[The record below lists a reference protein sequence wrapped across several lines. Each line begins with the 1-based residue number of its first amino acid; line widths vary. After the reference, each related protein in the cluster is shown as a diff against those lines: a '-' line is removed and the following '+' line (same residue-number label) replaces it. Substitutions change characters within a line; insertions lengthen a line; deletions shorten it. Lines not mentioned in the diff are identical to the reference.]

1 MAASDALIIVE
12 DWISEHYF
20 TSDEKSGSYL
30 ARVSEVVKQW
40 KADGDPSPLTRFTS
54 RRTELLELF
63 LRAQSLAS
71 SGTNSR
77 REDDEL
83 AEASLAVARFVL
95 FIAGFITEAGEPI
108 GRAFKRQGTVHAH
121 HVLGDG
127 SPLIRV
133 GDRSLEERPLLIA
146 LAKAATSHEDV
157 VSKNES
163 SLLAPVTLHEGTS
176 EEVKIE
182 SVAAAFSHAAIQEN
196 APELMLALA
205 GRYAILTSSD
215 LWPQGRYL
223 VIDLQT
229 VAERNDTKNG
239 GEVQRA
245 LVGLAAECLAP
256 DSSGELWWR
265 DTREKAVENAVGV
278 SADLRDGVRASIEV
292 IANEVVKRRRE
303 AGLPPLEQKDAQ
315 PLALEALRYLYR
327 ILFVLHAEANSELG
341 ILPAGQ
347 AEYAGGYSIDRLR
360 EMTLRR
366 LGGASENGT
375 YLFESLER
383 LFTLVNKGHMP
394 RGPVIKHDEQGNEYT
409 ALAGSTLRF
418 ENLEADL
425 FSEDRTARISEV
437 KLGNA
442 ALQNVLRNLMLSKET
457 KGRERGFISY
467 VALGINQLG
476 AVYES
481 LMSYR
486 GSFATEDLVEVAKDG
501 DPSKGSWVVPA
512 ASLDESLTEHRVMVR
527 DESGEEHVRRYA
539 HGEFVFRLS
548 GRERQQSASYYSP
561 EVLTRFTVRQGLE
574 ELLDPIIPEGEGVP
588 EGAATREDTTFDGTR
603 VTRRVTSAEEILRLS
618 VCEPA
623 LGSGAFAIEAV
634 RQLAEEYLQR
644 RQAELGER
652 IDPEEYPREL
662 QKVKAYIALHNV
674 YGVDLNPTA
683 VELAEVSLWLDS
695 MSSGLKAPWFGLRLR
710 AGNSLIGARRA
721 TYTAENVLKA
731 GEKAKKDKAEQSA
744 KKSLKDLV
752 EGAPDPIARGA
763 LSKGANS
770 DGSFGSVSGQI
781 FHFLLPGEGWGAAG
795 ESKTVKQLAPEG
807 AKNLRKWARSVKRNP
822 TKEQVARLER
832 LTQRVEELFLIAFR
846 RLEVAEENT
855 RRSIDVW
862 GFDAPEGGAITRA
875 EVEASLADRNS
886 AYQRVRLVMDA
897 WCALWFW
904 PVEPEVGGT
913 RHEGAREIPAL
924 PTFEEWLSTIEKIV
938 GTSYHEKMEAG
949 RSNAKEKAR
958 VRSGGYLGDSR
969 AAWNA
974 LDAAEVFFSA
984 DGAANL
990 DALEEE
996 TPWLAQAR
1004 EIACEQRFFHW
1015 ELEFASAFERG
1026 GFDFQVGNPPWVQ
1039 PKFDEEG
1046 ILSDFD
1052 PWWALAGNPSEAAK
1066 KDRREKTLA
1075 KLGALPEFLAG
1086 AESVAGT
1093 GSFVGSQSMYPE
1105 LKGAHSDLYRT
1116 FMSRA
1121 WASSASSG
1129 VVTLLHP
1136 PTHFTDE
1143 GAYLL
1148 RGATYPRLRRHWRI
1162 RNEIE
1167 LFHEVGHPVE
1177 YSMNVYVAPKRY
1189 ESLGFLMAMGIF
1201 HPSTIE
1207 GSLRHD
1213 GSGPLPGSKDE
1224 NGKWSLAPHQGR
1236 ILTIDMETLRR
1247 WHEVMENG
1255 DDEIPVL
1262 ESRMLAAS
1270 NATSIGVLTKLAR
1283 GPIIG
1288 NLNPI
1293 SHHGWQETSARRKG
1307 YYERKWGSGDSWKDA
1322 ILKGPNLHIA
1332 NPLYQSINR
1341 TMAGKGDYTKVD
1353 LEELACGKLPVTEY
1367 KPVYVM
1373 EENGQRDERR
1383 YDAAYGDWVLEC
1395 DDNGKPTK
1403 TTRVRDH
1410 YRIMWRRRAGN
1421 RQSVR
1426 TLISSIM
1433 PPGSAHV
1440 HPIVSMGF
1448 VDDEGN
1454 DILRSLGLA
1463 QAAMSS
1469 LLSDLF
1475 IRSTVSNDIYL
1486 TSVERTPAIP
1496 GNHPL
1501 APPALLRVL
1510 RLNCLTSAYAQLWN
1524 EIAETEYDAFRGDAW
1539 AGGQSRPDRPALGD
1553 VPREWDETVP
1563 LRRDEDRRQALVEL
1577 DAIMAHVTG
1586 VSIDELATIY
1596 RTQFDVLRNFD
1607 HGEVKDAYIFDAH
1620 GRQIPS
1626 ALRGAWKKAGRP
1638 ETEAEQGALDAQA
1651 RTVAHPGSGV
1661 EYTYELPFRIL
1672 DREADMREAYAAFA
1686 RRYHL

>member
-20 TSDEKSGSYL
+20 TSDEKSGTYL
-30 ARVSEVVKQW
+30 ARVRDVVKQW
-40 KADGDPSPLTRFTS
+40 KDDGGPSPLTRFTS
-54 RRTELLELF
+54 RRTELLELL
-63 LRAQSLAS
+63 LRVQSLAS

-95 FIAGFITEAGEPI
+95 FIAGFTTEEGEPI
-108 GRAFKRQGTVHAH
+108 GRAFEREGTVHARH
-121 HVLGDG
+121 ALGDE

-133 GDRSLEERPLLIA
+133 GDRSLEERPLLIV
-146 LAKAATSHEDV
+146 LAKAAASHEDV

-163 SLLAPVTLHEGTS
+163 SLLAPVTLREGTP
-176 EEVKIE
+176 EEVRLE
-182 SVAAAFSHAAIQEN
+182 SVAAAFSHAAIEED

-205 GRYAILTSSD
+205 GRYAILTSAD

-229 VAERNDTKNG
+229 IAERNDTKNG

-265 DTREKAVENAVGV
+265 ETREKAVENAVGV
-278 SADLRDGVRASIEV
+278 SADLRDGVRASIEI

-303 AGLPPLEQKDAQ
+303 AGLADLEQKDAQ

-327 ILFVLHAEANSELG
+327 ILFVLHAEASPELG

-347 AEYAGGYSIDRLR
+347 LEYAGGYSIDRLR

-375 YLFESLER
+375 YLYESLER
-383 LFTLVNKGHMP
+383 LFTLVNKGHTP

-425 FSEDRTARISEV
+425 FSEDRTGRISEV

-442 ALQNVLRNLMLSKET
+442 ALQKVLRNLMLSKET

-512 ASLDESLTEHRVMVR
+512 ASLDESLAEHRVMVR

-561 EVLTRFTVRQGLE
+561 EVITRFTVRQGLV
-574 ELLDPIIPEGEGVP
+574 ELLDPIIPEGEEIP
-588 EGAATREDTTFDGTR
+588 EGATTREDTTFDGTR
-603 VTRRVTSAEEILRLS
+603 VTRRVTSAEEILRLG

-652 IDPEEYPREL
+652 IDPEQFPHEL

-721 TYTAENVLKA
+721 TYAAENVLRA
-731 GEKAKKDKAEQSA
+731 GEKAKKGKAEQSA

-770 DGSFGSVSGQI
+770 DGSFGSVSGTI

-795 ESKTVKQLAPEG
+795 ESKTVKKLAPEG
-807 AKNLRKWARSVKRNP
+807 AKNLRKWARSVKKNP
-822 TKEQVARLER
+822 TKEQLARLEK
-832 LTQRVEELFLIAFR
+832 LTQRVEELFLIALR
-846 RLEVAEENT
+846 RLEVAEQNT

-875 EVEASLADRNS
+875 EVETSLADHNS

-904 PVEPEVGGT
+904 PITPEAGEAGP
-913 RHEGAREIPAL
+913 REVPAP
-924 PTFEEWLSTIEKIV
+924 PTFDEWLSTIEEIV
-938 GTSYHEKMEAG
+938 GTSYREHVEARRG
-949 RSNAKEKAR
+949 HAEAKER
-958 VRSGGYLGDSR
+958 VRSGGYLGDAR
-969 AAWNA
+969 DAWNA
-974 LDAAEVFFSA
+974 LDAVEVFFSA
-984 DGAANL
+984 DGCADL
-990 DALEEE
+990 DALEKD

-1004 EIACEQRFFHW
+1004 EIAREQRFFHW
-1015 ELEFASAFERG
+1015 ELDFAPAFERG
-1026 GFDFQVGNPPWVQ
+1026 GFDFQVGNPPWVR
-1039 PKFDEEG
+1039 PNFDEAG
-1046 ILSDFD
+1046 ILSEFD
-1052 PWWALAGNPSEAAK
+1052 PWWVLTNKPSEAAK
-1066 KDRREKTLA
+1066 KARRARTLA
-1075 KLGALPEFLAG
+1075 VPGATEDLLAG
-1086 AESVAGT
+1086 AVTVAGT
-1093 GSFVGSQSMYPE
+1093 GDFVGSPSMYPE
-1105 LKGAHSDLYRT
+1105 LKGTRPDLYRT
-1116 FMSRA
+1116 FMSRT
-1121 WASSASSG
+1121 WASSAPSG
-1129 VVTLLHP
+1129 IVTLLHP
-1136 PTHFTDE
+1136 PTHFADAK
-1143 GAYLL
+1143 AYPL
-1148 RGATYPRLRRHWRI
+1148 RGATYPRLRRHWRVVNAL
-1162 RNEIE
+1162 R
-1167 LFHEVGHPVE
+1167 LFDIHAQVE
-1177 YSMNVYVAPKRY
+1177 YSINVYGEARGRGAV
-1189 ESLGFLMAMGIF
+1189 SFLAATDLF
-1201 HPSTIE
+1201 HPGTIE

-1213 GSGPLPGSKDE
+1213 GSGPVPGDRDE
-1224 NGKWSLAPHQGR
+1224 HGKWDLTPHRGR
-1236 ILTIDMETLRR
+1236 ILTVGTDTLRL

-1255 DDEIPVL
+1255 DESIPVT
-1262 ESRMLAAS
+1262 ETRMFAFLNTAGSDVIA
-1270 NATSIGVLTKLAR
+1270 KLAR
-1283 GPIIG
+1283 GVKIAS
-1288 NLNPI
+1288 LNPRF
-1293 SHHGWQETSARRKG
+1293 HGGWNETTDRTKG
-1307 YYERKWGSGDSWKDA
+1307 YFEQRWGAVESWEDV
-1322 ILKGPNLHIA
+1322 ILQGPYFHIA
-1332 NPLYQSINR
+1332 TPLAKNR
-1341 TMAGKGDYTKVD
+1341 NRSMKNSTDYTEID
-1353 LEELACGKLPVTEY
+1353 LEALEAYALPVTEY
-1367 KPVYVM
+1367 KPIYGKTQDG
-1373 EENGQRDERR
+1373 ERDTRR
-1383 YDAAYGDWVLEC
+1383 YDSSYGEWVLER
-1395 DDNGKPTK
+1395 DDSGKPTK
-1403 TTRVRDH
+1403 KTRVRDH
-1410 YRIMWRRRAGN
+1410 YRLMWRNMAAQTN
-1421 RQSVR
+1421 ER
-1426 TLISSIM
+1426 TLIAALF
-1433 PPGSAHV
+1433 PPGTASVNTVFCAGASNGLPHENLRNLALSAG
-1440 HPIVSMGF
+1440 ST
-1448 VDDEGN
+1448 
-1454 DILRSLGLA
+1454 A
-1463 QAAMSS
+1463 S
-1469 LLSDLF
+1469 LLSDTL
-1475 IRSTVSNDIYL
+1475 IRAYGANISGKM
-1486 TSVERTPAIP
+1486 VESLPMIP
-1496 GNHPL
+1496 GDHPL
-1501 APPALLRVL
+1501 APAVLLRVL
-1510 RLNCLTSAYAQLWN
+1510 RLNCLTSAYADLWN
-1524 EIAETEYDAFRGDAW
+1524 EIAEMDYEAFRGDAW
-1539 AGGQSRPDRPALGD
+1539 AGGHDRTDRPALGE
-1553 VPREWDETVP
+1553 VPHKWNETVP
-1563 LRRDEDRRQALVEL
+1563 LRREEDRRQALVEL
-1577 DAIMAHVTG
+1577 DAVMAHVTG

-1596 RTQFDVLRNFD
+1596 RTQFGVLVGYDR
-1607 HGEVKDAYIFDAH
+1607 GEGQGAYIFDAN

-1626 ALRGAWKKAGRP
+1626 ELRSAWVKAGRP
-1638 ETEAEQGALDAQA
+1638 ETEAERGALDAEV

-1672 DREADMREAYAAFA
+1672 DREADMREAYAEFA
-1686 RRYHL
+1686 RRYNL

>member
-1 MAASDALIIVE
+1 
-12 DWISEHYF
+12 
-20 TSDEKSGSYL
+20 
-30 ARVSEVVKQW
+30 
-40 KADGDPSPLTRFTS
+40 
-54 RRTELLELF
+54 
-63 LRAQSLAS
+63 
-71 SGTNSR
+71 
-77 REDDEL
+77 
-83 AEASLAVARFVL
+83 
-95 FIAGFITEAGEPI
+95 
-108 GRAFKRQGTVHAH
+108 
-121 HVLGDG
+121 
-127 SPLIRV
+127 
-133 GDRSLEERPLLIA
+133 
-146 LAKAATSHEDV
+146 
-157 VSKNES
+157 
-163 SLLAPVTLHEGTS
+163 
-176 EEVKIE
+176 
-182 SVAAAFSHAAIQEN
+182 
-196 APELMLALA
+196 
-205 GRYAILTSSD
+205 
-215 LWPQGRYL
+215 
-223 VIDLQT
+223 
-229 VAERNDTKNG
+229 
-239 GEVQRA
+239 
-245 LVGLAAECLAP
+245 
-256 DSSGELWWR
+256 
-265 DTREKAVENAVGV
+265 
-278 SADLRDGVRASIEV
+278 
-292 IANEVVKRRRE
+292 
-303 AGLPPLEQKDAQ
+303 
-315 PLALEALRYLYR
+315 
-327 ILFVLHAEANSELG
+327 
-341 ILPAGQ
+341 
-347 AEYAGGYSIDRLR
+347 
-360 EMTLRR
+360 
-366 LGGASENGT
+366 
-375 YLFESLER
+375 
-383 LFTLVNKGHMP
+383 
-394 RGPVIKHDEQGNEYT
+394 
-409 ALAGSTLRF
+409 
-418 ENLEADL
+418 
-425 FSEDRTARISEV
+425 
-437 KLGNA
+437 
-442 ALQNVLRNLMLSKET
+442 
-457 KGRERGFISY
+457 
-467 VALGINQLG
+467 
-476 AVYES
+476 
-481 LMSYR
+481 
-486 GSFATEDLVEVAKDG
+486 
-501 DPSKGSWVVPA
+501 
-512 ASLDESLTEHRVMVR
+512 
-527 DESGEEHVRRYA
+527 
-539 HGEFVFRLS
+539 
-548 GRERQQSASYYSP
+548 
-561 EVLTRFTVRQGLE
+561 
-574 ELLDPIIPEGEGVP
+574 
-588 EGAATREDTTFDGTR
+588 
-603 VTRRVTSAEEILRLS
+603 
-618 VCEPA
+618 
-623 LGSGAFAIEAV
+623 
-634 RQLAEEYLQR
+634 
-644 RQAELGER
+644 
-652 IDPEEYPREL
+652 
-662 QKVKAYIALHNV
+662 
-674 YGVDLNPTA
+674 
-683 VELAEVSLWLDS
+683 
-695 MSSGLKAPWFGLRLR
+695 
-710 AGNSLIGARRA
+710 
-721 TYTAENVLKA
+721 
-731 GEKAKKDKAEQSA
+731 
-744 KKSLKDLV
+744 
-752 EGAPDPIARGA
+752 
-763 LSKGANS
+763 
-770 DGSFGSVSGQI
+770 
-781 FHFLLPGEGWGAAG
+781 
-795 ESKTVKQLAPEG
+795 
-807 AKNLRKWARSVKRNP
+807 
-822 TKEQVARLER
+822 
-832 LTQRVEELFLIAFR
+832 
-846 RLEVAEENT
+846 
-855 RRSIDVW
+855 
-862 GFDAPEGGAITRA
+862 
-875 EVEASLADRNS
+875 
-886 AYQRVRLVMDA
+886 
-897 WCALWFW
+897 
-904 PVEPEVGGT
+904 
-913 RHEGAREIPAL
+913 
-924 PTFEEWLSTIEKIV
+924 
-938 GTSYHEKMEAG
+938 
-949 RSNAKEKAR
+949 
-958 VRSGGYLGDSR
+958 
-969 AAWNA
+969 
-974 LDAAEVFFSA
+974 
-984 DGAANL
+984 
-990 DALEEE
+990 
-996 TPWLAQAR
+996 
-1004 EIACEQRFFHW
+1004 
-1015 ELEFASAFERG
+1015 
-1026 GFDFQVGNPPWVQ
+1026 
-1039 PKFDEEG
+1039 
-1046 ILSDFD
+1046 
-1052 PWWALAGNPSEAAK
+1052 
-1066 KDRREKTLA
+1066 
-1075 KLGALPEFLAG
+1075 
-1086 AESVAGT
+1086 
-1093 GSFVGSQSMYPE
+1093 
-1105 LKGAHSDLYRT
+1105 
-1116 FMSRA
+1116 
-1121 WASSASSG
+1121 
-1129 VVTLLHP
+1129 
-1136 PTHFTDE
+1136 
-1143 GAYLL
+1143 
-1148 RGATYPRLRRHWRI
+1148 
-1162 RNEIE
+1162 
-1167 LFHEVGHPVE
+1167 
-1177 YSMNVYVAPKRY
+1177 MNVYVAPKRY

>member
-20 TSDEKSGSYL
+20 TSDEKSGTYL
-30 ARVSEVVKQW
+30 ARVRDVVKQW
-40 KADGDPSPLTRFTS
+40 KDDGGPSPLTRFTS
-54 RRTELLELF
+54 RRTELLELL
-63 LRAQSLAS
+63 LRVQSLAS

-77 REDDEL
+77 REEDEL
-83 AEASLAVARFVL
+83 AETSLAVSRFVL
-95 FIAGFITEAGEPI
+95 FIAGFTTEEGEPI
-108 GRAFKRQGTVHAH
+108 GRAFEREGTVHAR
-121 HVLGDG
+121 HVLGDE

-133 GDRSLEERPLLIA
+133 GDRSLEERPLLIV
-146 LAKAATSHEDV
+146 LAKAAASHEDV

-163 SLLAPVTLHEGTS
+163 SLLAPVTLREGTP
-176 EEVKIE
+176 EEVRLE
-182 SVAAAFSHAAIQEN
+182 SVAAAFSHAAIEED

-205 GRYAILTSSD
+205 GRYAILTSAD

-265 DTREKAVENAVGV
+265 ETREKAVENAVGV
-278 SADLRDGVRASIEV
+278 SADLRDGVRASIEI

-303 AGLPPLEQKDAQ
+303 AGLRDLEQKDAQ

-327 ILFVLHAEANSELG
+327 ILFVLHAEASPELG

-347 AEYAGGYSIDRLR
+347 LEYAGGYSIDRLR

-366 LGGASENGT
+366 LGGSSENGT
-375 YLFESLER
+375 YLYESLER
-383 LFTLVNKGHMP
+383 LFTLVNKGHTP

-425 FSEDRTARISEV
+425 FSEDRTGRISEV

-442 ALQNVLRNLMLSKET
+442 ALQKVLRNLMLSKET

-512 ASLDESLTEHRVMVR
+512 ASLDESLAEHRVMVR
-527 DESGEEHVRRYA
+527 DDAGEEHVRRYA

-561 EVLTRFTVRQGLE
+561 EVITRFTVRQGLE
-574 ELLDPIIPEGEGVP
+574 ELLDPIIPEGEENP
-588 EGAATREDTTFDGTR
+588 EGATTREDTTFDGTR

-652 IDPEEYPREL
+652 IDPEQYPHEL

-721 TYTAENVLKA
+721 TYAAENLLKA
-731 GEKAKKDKAEQSA
+731 GEKAKKGKAEQSA

-763 LSKGANS
+763 LSKGAGS
-770 DGSFGSVSGQI
+770 DGSFGSVSGKI

-795 ESKTVKQLAPEG
+795 EDSAVKKLASEG
-807 AKNLRKWARSVKRNP
+807 AKELREWARSVKKNP
-822 TKEQVARLER
+822 TKEQLSRLEK
-832 LTQRVEELFLIAFR
+832 LTQRVEELFMIALR
-846 RLEVAEENT
+846 RLEAAEQNT

-862 GFDAPEGGAITRA
+862 GFDTPEGGAITRA

-886 AYQRVRLVMDA
+886 AYQRIRLVMDA

-904 PVEPEVGGT
+904 PLTPEVGEVGS
-913 RHEGAREIPAL
+913 REIPAP
-924 PTFEEWLSTIEKIV
+924 PTLNEWLSTIEKIV
-938 GTSYHEKMEAG
+938 GTNYREHVEARRG
-949 RSNAKEKAR
+949 HADAKER

-969 AAWNA
+969 DAWNA
-974 LDAAEVFFSA
+974 LNAVEVFFSA
-984 DGAANL
+984 DGCADL
-990 DALEEE
+990 DALEEA
-996 TPWLAQAR
+996 TPWLAHAR
-1004 EIACEQRFFHW
+1004 EIAREQRFFHW
-1015 ELEFASAFERG
+1015 ELDFAPVFERG
-1026 GFDFQVGNPPWVQ
+1026 GFDFQVGNPPWVR
-1039 PKFDEEG
+1039 PMFDEAG

-1052 PWWALAGNPSEAAK
+1052 PWWVLTNKPSEAAK
-1066 KDRREKTLA
+1066 KARREESLA
-1075 KLGALPEFLAG
+1075 ILGATEALLAG
-1086 AESVAGT
+1086 ATDNAGT
-1093 GSFVGSQSMYPE
+1093 GDYVASHSMYPE
-1105 LKGAHSDLYRT
+1105 LKGTQPDLYRV

-1121 WASSASSG
+1121 WASSAPNG
-1129 VVTLLHP
+1129 IVTLLHP
-1136 PTHFTDE
+1136 PTHLADAR
-1143 GAYLL
+1143 AYPL

-1162 RNEIE
+1162 VNELR
-1167 LFHEVGHPVE
+1167 LFDEVHHMTE
-1177 YSMNVYVAPKRY
+1177 YSVNVYGKPY
-1189 ESLGFLMAMGIF
+1189 ESEQLGFLAAMSVF
-1201 HPSTIE
+1201 HPSMIE

-1213 GSGPLPGSKDE
+1213 GSGPVPGSKDE
-1224 NGKWSLAPHQGR
+1224 HGKWNLTPHRGR
-1236 ILTIDMETLRR
+1236 ILAVDISTLRL
-1247 WHEVMENG
+1247 WHEVMEDG
-1255 DDEIPVL
+1255 DESIPVTA
-1262 ESRMLAAS
+1262 SRILASPNAAS
-1270 NATSIGVLTKLAR
+1270 AEVLAKLAR
-1283 GPIIG
+1283 GAKIAS
-1288 NLNPI
+1288 LNPQFH
-1293 SHHGWQETSARRKG
+1293 SGWHETGARRDG
-1307 YYERKWGSGDSWKDA
+1307 YFEQRWGATESWNDV
-1322 ILKGPNLHIA
+1322 ILQGPYFHIA
-1332 NPLYQSINR
+1332 TPLSKSRNKS
-1341 TMAGKGDYTKVD
+1341 MKNNLDYTDVD
-1353 LEELACGKLPVTEY
+1353 LETLEADALPVTEY
-1367 KPVYVM
+1367 KPIYGHNQDG
-1373 EENGQRDERR
+1373 ERDTRR
-1383 YDAAYGDWVLEC
+1383 YDSSYGEWVLER
-1395 DDNGKPTK
+1395 DDKGKPTK

-1410 YRIMWRRRAGN
+1410 YRIMWRRMAGN
-1421 RQSVR
+1421 RQSMR

-1440 HPIVSMGF
+1440 HPVISMGI
-1448 VDDEGN
+1448 VEKNGADQT
-1454 DILRSLGLA
+1454 RSLALA

-1469 LLSDLF
+1469 LLSDFF
-1475 IRSTVSNDIYL
+1475 IRSTISSDIFPSSIDRL
-1486 TSVERTPAIP
+1486 PLIP
-1496 GNHPL
+1496 SDHPL
-1501 APPALLRVL
+1501 APAALLRVL
-1510 RLNCLTSAYAQLWN
+1510 RLNCLTSAYADLWN
-1524 EIAETEYDAFRGDAW
+1524 EIAEMDYDAFRGDAW
-1539 AGGQSRPDRPALGD
+1539 AGGHDRADRPALGD
-1553 VPREWDETVP
+1553 VPREWNETVP

-1596 RTQFDVLRNFD
+1596 RTQFGVLVGYD
-1607 HGEVKDAYIFDAH
+1607 HGEGQGAYIFDAN
-1620 GRQIPS
+1620 GRQVPY
-1626 ALRGAWKKAGRP
+1626 ALRSAWVKAGRP
-1638 ETEAEQGALDAQA
+1638 ESEAEQASFDAEV

-1672 DREADMREAYAAFA
+1672 DREADMREAYAEFA
-1686 RRYHL
+1686 RRYNL

>member
-1 MAASDALIIVE
+1 MAASDALIVVE
-12 DWISEHYF
+12 DWLSEHYF

-30 ARVSEVVKQW
+30 ARVREVVKQW
-40 KADGDPSPLTRFTS
+40 KDDGDPSPLTRFTS
-54 RRTELLELF
+54 RRTDLLELL

-71 SGTNSR
+71 SGTSSR
-77 REDDEL
+77 REEDEL
-83 AEASLAVARFVL
+83 AEASLDVARFVL
-95 FIAGFITEAGEPI
+95 FIAGFTTEENEPI
-108 GRAFKRQGTVHAH
+108 GWAFEHEGMVHARH
-121 HVLGDG
+121 MLGDA

-157 VSKNES
+157 VSKNAAT
-163 SLLAPVTLHEGTS
+163 LLAPVTLHEGTS

-182 SVAAAFSHAAIQEN
+182 SVAAAFSHAAIEED

-245 LVGLAAECLAP
+245 VVGLAAECLAP

-278 SADLRDGVRASIEV
+278 SADLRDGVRASIEI

-303 AGLPPLEQKDAQ
+303 AGLPPLKQKDAQ

-327 ILFVLHAEANSELG
+327 ILFVLHAEASPELG

-366 LGGASENGT
+366 LSGASENGT
-375 YLFESLER
+375 YLYESLER
-383 LFTLVNKGHMP
+383 LFTLVNKGHAP
-394 RGPVIKHDEQGNEYT
+394 KPPVRKLDDQGHEYT
-409 ALAGSTLRF
+409 ALAGSTLTF

-425 FSEDRTARISEV
+425 FSEDRTELISEV

-442 ALQNVLRNLMLSKET
+442 ALQKVLRNLMLSKET

-512 ASLDESLTEHRVMVR
+512 ASLDESLAEHRVMVR

-561 EVLTRFTVRQGLE
+561 EVITRFTVRQGLE
-574 ELLDPIIPEGEGVP
+574 ELLDPIIAEGEEVP
-588 EGAATREDTTFDGTR
+588 EGATTREDTTFDGTP

-721 TYTAENVLKA
+721 TYAAANVLKA
-731 GEKAKKDKAEQSA
+731 GEKAKKGKAEQSA

-752 EGAPDPIARGA
+752 EGVPDPIARGA
-763 LSKGANS
+763 LSKGASS
-770 DGSFGSVSGQI
+770 DGSFGSVSGKI

-795 ESKTVKQLAPEG
+795 EDSAVKKLAPER
-807 AKNLRKWARSVKRNP
+807 AKKLREWARNVKKNP
-822 TKEQVARLER
+822 TKEQLARLEK
-832 LTQRVEELFLIAFR
+832 LTQRVEELFMIAFR
-846 RLEVAEENT
+846 RLEAAEQNT

-904 PVEPEVGGT
+904 PLTPEVGEAG
-913 RHEGAREIPAL
+913 EREIPAP

-938 GTSYHEKMEAG
+938 GTSYREQVEAG

-958 VRSGGYLGDSR
+958 VRSGGYLGDAR
-969 AAWNA
+969 DAWNA
-974 LDAAEVFFSA
+974 LDAVEVFFSA
-984 DGAANL
+984 DGAADL
-990 DALEEE
+990 DVLEND

-1004 EIACEQRFFHW
+1004 EIAREQRFFHW
-1015 ELEFASAFERG
+1015 ELDFAPAFERG
-1026 GFDFQVGNPPWVQ
+1026 GFDFQVGNPPWVRPRPDQ
-1039 PKFDEEG
+1039 AA

-1052 PWWALAGNPSEAAK
+1052 PWWVLTNKPSEAAK
-1066 KDRREKTLA
+1066 KARREETLEKPGA
-1075 KLGALPEFLAG
+1075 AEALMQGVAEPVALGEFTASP
-1086 AESVAGT
+1086 A
-1093 GSFVGSQSMYPE
+1093 MYPE
-1105 LKGAHSDLYRT
+1105 LRGTQPDLYRT

-1121 WASSASSG
+1121 WASSAPSG
-1129 VVTLLHP
+1129 IVTLLHP
-1136 PTHFTDE
+1136 PTHLTDAK
-1143 GAYLL
+1143 AYPL

-1162 RNEIE
+1162 VNELR
-1167 LFHEVGHPVE
+1167 LFDEVHHMTE
-1177 YSMNVYVAPKRY
+1177 YSVNVYGRERAVER
-1189 ESLGFLMAMGIF
+1189 LGFLAAMGVF

-1213 GSGPLPGSKDE
+1213 GSGPVPGSKDE
-1224 NGKWSLAPHQGR
+1224 HGKWSLAPHRGR
-1236 ILTIDMETLRR
+1236 ILTIDMATLRL

-1255 DDEIPVL
+1255 DENIPVT
-1262 ESRMLAAS
+1262 ESRMLASPNAAS
-1270 NATSIGVLTKLAR
+1270 AEVLAKLAR
-1283 GPIIG
+1283 GAKIG
-1288 NLNPI
+1288 GQKPEF
-1293 SHHGWQETSARRKG
+1293 SRGWDETFGRRDG
-1307 YYERKWGSGDSWKDA
+1307 YFEQRWGAAESWGDV
-1322 ILKGPNLHIA
+1322 ILQGPYFHIA
-1332 NPLYQSINR
+1332 TPLSKSRNKS
-1341 TMAGKGDYTKVD
+1341 MKNNLDYTDVD
-1353 LEELACGKLPVTEY
+1353 LETLCAEALPVTEY
-1367 KPVYVM
+1367 KPIYGNNQDG
-1373 EENGQRDERR
+1373 ERDTCR
-1383 YDAAYGDWVLEC
+1383 YDSSYGEWVLEH

-1410 YRIMWRRRAGN
+1410 YRIMWRAMAATTGE
-1421 RQSVR
+1421 R
-1426 TLISSIM
+1426 TLIPVVMAPGTATVNSVFSI
-1433 PPGSAHV
+1433 GVVDEAGDDQFRDLALASA
-1440 HPIVSMGF
+1440 SMAT
-1448 VDDEGN
+1448 
-1454 DILRSLGLA
+1454 LLA
-1463 QAAMSS
+1463 DME
-1469 LLSDLF
+1469 
-1475 IRSTVSNDIYL
+1475 IRSTVGSGIYQSAIDRL
-1486 TSVERTPAIP
+1486 PAIP
-1496 GNHPL
+1496 GDHPL
-1501 APPALLRVL
+1501 APAALLRVL
-1510 RLNCLTSAYAQLWN
+1510 RLTCLTSAYADLWS
-1524 EIAETEYDAFRGDAW
+1524 EIAEMDHEEFRTDAW
-1539 AGGQSRPDRPALGD
+1539 AGGHDRADHPTLGD
-1553 VPREWDETVP
+1553 VPREWNETVP

-1596 RTQFDVLRNFD
+1596 RTQFGVLAGYDR
-1607 HGEVKDAYIFDAH
+1607 GEGQGAYIFDAN

-1626 ALRGAWKKAGRP
+1626 ELRSAWVKAGRP
-1638 ETEAEQGALDAQA
+1638 KSEAEQGALDAEA
-1651 RTVAHPGSGV
+1651 RTVTHPGSGA

-1672 DREADMREAYAAFA
+1672 DREADMREAYAEFA